1 MYKGILAKKRTEYMW
16 TMLFDFLQK
25 SRKKGFTELRLWVQ
39 EEGNMR
45 VVKID
50 LCNLDSVSE
59 WKRLCQTIQDYA
71 EKSTAPYNPEGQV
84 NIGMFSLRK
93 FGSQFLAMQKGIV
106 KSRN

>member
-1 MYKGILAKKRTEYMW
+1 
-16 TMLFDFLQK
+16 MLFDFLQK